1 MDKTQ
6 KEKSPTS
13 AWYKGLSEKD
23 KQEAKQ
29 LSQISMWMDSYDD
42 IFSDFDPRPSSQRS
56 ISDDFLIESRRAAKD
71 KVTGTFE
78 LKLLIPDNK
87 RDKHEE
93 KIIKKRLKRHFR
105 KRAYLAKKEISKTR
119 KEGIKFIL
127 FGVTLMFIASLL
139 LFIEEEKNLLLSFMI
154 VLVEPAGWF
163 MFWEGLNSV
172 IFKPRIH
179 ETDLEFAEK
188 MAKCEIDFMSY

>member
-87 RDKHEE
+87 
-93 KIIKKRLKRHFR
+93 
-105 KRAYLAKKEISKTR
+105 
-119 KEGIKFIL
+119 
-127 FGVTLMFIASLL
+127 
-139 LFIEEEKNLLLSFMI
+139 
-154 VLVEPAGWF
+154 
-163 MFWEGLNSV
+163 
-172 IFKPRIH
+172 
-179 ETDLEFAEK
+179 
-188 MAKCEIDFMSY
+188 